1 MTKIPSVEEVKKPMT
16 NTENTAKESQV
27 FLNIFEIL
35 CRLDDSPRIDIH
47 FQNKCY
53 TAAQKISNILRANK

>member
-1 MTKIPSVEEVKKPMT
+1 MTYI
-16 NTENTAKESQV
+16 ENTAKESQV
-27 FLNIFEIL
+27 FLDIFEIL

-47 FQNKCY
+47 FQNKCH